1 MAFLMDKEFIS
12 SNMQLEDKSAQIVR
26 PKRQVNLPTY
36 LQDYDLTTGRRRTVN
51 QPVFPHTTQHA
62 QGFGEA
68 ANNVSSHST
77 RGSSPI
83 SQAPWETVDDW
94 SVHSEGEL
102 PVPDVGDTEQHHPSP
117 TYASVRPYPPQFSP
131 YHRPWEEQQSTPL
144 PQTFHTNQRRLSLH
158 REAVPYHP
166 ESTLYSTV
174 PRPAYG
180 QQHQMS
186 SITAPTVKPYHP
198 PFTSTDGFSFSH
210 NQQSAYL
217 SPPNPAKERTVD
229 HRSDSGMIDLI
240 GKMIGELNVMKDHIL
255 ADTSHKSYVHSAQSG
270 GHTYQHPSLLRQ
282 SGNISLTSHPVGFQ
296 TTPGPYT
303 TNPDPYWHSR
313 TSLKP
318 TIETFDNPKQVYH
331 QSKHPTWPQSP
342 QRARCTTNVIPVGQ
356 ETTYRGPT
364 PTIPN
369 FCTKDPSEFTRLKIA
384 LENLLPPDA
393 TELFRYQI
401 LLDHLKLDEARL
413 VADSYLNSP
422 FPYSD
427 TMTALNERFGQPHK
441 LALKK
446 IAKVMDSPDIRRG
459 DTEAFDKFALQ
470 IRALVGMLETLG
482 DEGEAELRCGS
493 HVERLLSKLPA
504 EMRSGFRRQ
513 MYHRP
518 GSVYNLREFSEW
530 LQYEA
535 WCQSSESQI
544 SYKSQRT
551 EQRTERRRESKPT
564 ARSAT
569 ILHGADDTVTP
580 APAQVKQVKVE
591 KLKAPTKAFC
601 PFCDKDDHY
610 LSQCATFKSFDK
622 QQMIDWIR
630 TNHRCWRCGRGHQAA
645 QCTLK
650 KPCSICNGKH
660 LQILHEVN
668 TKSTGEGSCLVS
680 STAETLYLD
689 RPTDNRRVLL
699 KVINVLLRY
708 GGKTLNTYAVMDDG
722 SERTILLPD
731 AARELDIQGQAESIA
746 LRTIR
751 QEVKTIS
758 GASVNF
764 HISPATQPQ
773 KTFKINA
780 AFTAK
785 TLGLADHSYPV
796 SLLEKYKYLKD
807 IPLQTFERVSP
818 LLLIGADNTHLITPI
833 APVRIGTPDGPAAIK
848 TKLGWTLQGPAKIL
862 ENQLQPHQCLFL
874 SLTPA
879 ELQLRRDVE
888 RLWQLD
894 VLPFRCEKQV
904 TRSREDQEAINLL
917 ETKTTR
923 VEVNGI
929 LRYATPLLRRKD
941 SPFFCAPKEAVVPSL
956 RSMERRLAQNPVK
969 AAVYNAEVEKLV
981 QNGAVTKLTPAENSM
996 MGETWYIPHHLVN
1009 HNDKDRIVFNCSF
1022 RYKGLNLND
1031 SLMPGPTL
1039 SPSLL
1044 GVLLRFREHCVAISG
1059 DIRGM
1064 FHQVLLLPE
1073 DKPLL
1078 RFLWRDMRRDNPP
1091 DVYEWQ
1097 VLPFGTTCSPCC
1109 ASFALQ
1115 RHVSSH
1121 STPNEDVRH
1130 SVDHCFYV
1138 DNCLQ
1143 SFPSAQEARQL
1154 LDKLRELLA
1163 SGGFDIRQWASNVQE
1178 VISHLPPE
1186 ARSSKLEL
1194 WLSHDKSD
1202 PHESTLGLNWNCEL
1216 DHLCYKHRPVTYNA
1230 LTMRNIYRVLA
1241 SQYDPLGA
1249 ILPFTTRAKVIVQQ
1263 LWAKNRNWDDSQLP
1277 EELQKAWK
1285 VWEAELQYLPQVTLP
1300 RSYTPAS
1307 MDNPEVNREIHIFTD
1322 ASEKAYGAVAYL
1334 RSEDPCGSIHLS
1346 FLLARSRVAPRKQCS
1361 IPRLELCAALIGAQL
1376 AKLTENEL
1384 TLKIQKVT
1392 FWTDSTTV
1400 LHWLH
1405 SESCRFKVFVGTRVA
1420 EIQELTDLK
1429 AWHYVDSARNPADDL
1444 TRGKSLKELTEPN
1457 RWTHGP
1463 EFLLQPQSNWPSPP
1477 ITHSLVPEDTT
1488 ELKHSVF
1495 CGINNSAPTTADG
1508 SKFSSW
1514 KDLVKTVAEELHG
1527 AANPNGSPS
1536 ANTYQ
1541 TAELTAIRRAQMDS
1555 FPEDYQ
1561 LLKDGKPVPTNSR
1574 LLCLS
1579 PEFDVDN
1586 NLIRV
1591 GGRLRRI
1598 EGIDPSTVHP
1608 IVLDSHHP
1616 YTQLLI
1622 KDYDTRLCHPGPER
1636 VFAELRRKVWILKG
1650 REAVRKHQRTCHE
1663 CCKWRSKPAS
1673 QKMADLPPPRLRL
1686 FKPAF
1691 HSTGMDCFGPFSV
1704 KVGRRTE
1711 KRWGLLFKCMTT
1723 RAVHL
1728 EVLTS
1733 MDTDAFLMALR
1744 RFIGRRGKPAELYS
1758 DQGTNFRGGNTELKE
1773 AFSQLSD
1780 DLQQQLAQQQISFH
1794 FNPPS
1799 APHFGGVW
1807 EREIRSVKAALYTT
1821 LGSEMVSEEVLRTV
1835 LIEIEAILNSKP
1847 LGYVSADIADV
1858 DPVTPNYLLMGRP
1871 DSSLPQVTYPV
1882 SELLG
1887 RRRWRHSQVLSD
1899 RFWTAFIKY
1908 YLPEL
1913 QARRKWHNSATDI
1926 QPGMVVM
1933 VVDPQLPRSFW
1944 QIGKVVKVFPGADGR
1959 VRTAEVQIKDRVYAR
1974 PIARLIVLPE
1984 IRDEEDDNHTGN

>member
-1 MAFLMDKEFIS
+1 MHPEEAH
-12 SNMQLEDKSAQIVR
+12 AQIVR
-26 PKRQVNLPTY
+26 PKRLVHPPAY
-36 LQDYDLTTGRRRTVN
+36 LKDYDLTTVHRRAGSQLVS
-51 QPVFPHTTQHA
+51 PHTTQHT
-62 QGFGEA
+62 QWLGDA
-68 ANNVSSHST
+68 AVNISSPST
-77 RGSSPI
+77 RGTSPI
-83 SQAPWETVDDW
+83 SQDPWDTVDEW
-94 SVHSEGEL
+94 SPIAEERDPFIQRMDNIGL
-102 PVPDVGDTEQHHPSP
+102 QQPSA
-117 TYASVRPYPPQFSP
+117 TYAPVQSINSPQTSP
-131 YHRPWEEQQSTPL
+131 YHRPWEEHQSTPL
-144 PQTFHTNQRRLSLH
+144 PSTSFPVQDRLLPHPGTASYHPHSMVTTSLLPPTYSKRCQTAYTTATSQGLQHPCPATKDGPLLSLNQKTSYPNLPKPGKN
-158 REAVPYHP
+158 RAVEPQSEP
-166 ESTLYSTV
+166 SMLNLLGTMMGELQNMKDQIL
-174 PRPAYG
+174 AA
-180 QQHQMS
+180 
-186 SITAPTVKPYHP
+186 APTRPQIDSVLC
-198 PFTSTDGFSFSH
+198 GERANH
-210 NQQSAYL
+210 NSSSWQHS
-217 SPPNPAKERTVD
+217 
-229 HRSDSGMIDLI
+229 HRSNYPHYQRM
-240 GKMIGELNVMKDHIL
+240 
-255 ADTSHKSYVHSAQSG
+255 AQSMPG
-270 GHTYQHPSLLRQ
+270 LYEDT
-282 SGNISLTSHPVGFQ
+282 PV
-296 TTPGPYT
+296 PH
-303 TNPDPYWHSR
+303 WHSR
-313 TSLKP
+313 TLYESPRETLDYPKP
-318 TIETFDNPKQVYH
+318 QVHYQFPQASGPESAHRAPYSSNVNP
-331 QSKHPTWPQSP
+331 
-342 QRARCTTNVIPVGQ
+342 ARQ
-356 ETTYRGPT
+356 ETTYRGPV

-369 FCTKDPSEFTRLKIA
+369 FYNKDPSEFNRLKIA
-384 LENLLPPDA
+384 LENLLPSDA

-401 LLDHLKLDEARL
+401 LLDHLKLEEARL

-427 TMTALNERFGQPHK
+427 TMAALNERFGQPHK

-459 DTEAFDKFALQ
+459 DNEAFDNFALH

-535 WCQSSESQI
+535 WCQSSETQI
-544 SYKSQRT
+544 SYKSQRP
-551 EQRTERRRESKPT
+551 ERRRETKPT
-564 ARSAT
+564 VRSAT
-569 ILHGADDTVTP
+569 ILHGADDTATKVLS
-580 APAQVKQVKVE
+580 APGQVKPVKVE
-591 KLKAPTKAFC
+591 KPKVPPRAFC
-601 PFCDKDDHY
+601 PYCDNEGHY
-610 LSQCATFKSFDK
+610 LSQCPTFKSFDK
-622 QQMIDWIR
+622 QKMIEWIQ
-630 TNHRCWRCGRGHQAA
+630 TNHRCWRCGRAHQAA

-650 KPCSICNGKH
+650 KPCSICKGKH

-668 TKSTGEGSCLVS
+668 TKSPREGSCLVS
-680 STAETLYLD
+680 STTETLYLD
-689 RPTDNRRVLL
+689 RPTDCRRVLL
-699 KVINVLLRY
+699 KVIRVLLRY
-708 GGKTLNTYAVMDDG
+708 GDKTLDTYAVMDDG

-731 AARELDIQGQAESIA
+731 AAHELGIQGQAENIA

-751 QEVKTIS
+751 QDVQTIS
-758 GASVNF
+758 GTTVTF

-773 KTFKINA
+773 KIFKINA

-785 TLGLADHSYPV
+785 RLGLADYSYPV
-796 SLLEKYKYLKD
+796 SLLEKYKHLKGL
-807 IPLQTFERVSP
+807 PLQAFERVSP

-833 APVRIGTPDGPAAIK
+833 APVRIGPPGGPAAIK
-848 TKLGWTLQGPAKIL
+848 TRLGWTLQGPAKIL
-862 ENQLQPHQCLFL
+862 ETKLQPQQCLFL

-879 ELQLRRDVE
+879 ELELKRDVE

-904 TRSREDQEAINLL
+904 TRSREDQQAIDLL
-917 ETKTTR
+917 ETKTSR

-941 SPFFCAPKEAVVPSL
+941 SPSFRAPKEAVLPSL
-956 RSMERRLAQNPVK
+956 RSLERRLTQNPEK
-969 AAVYNAEVEKLV
+969 AAVYNAEIEKLEL
-981 QNGAVTKLTPAENSM
+981 NGAVTKLSAGTSTMAE
-996 MGETWYIPHHLVN
+996 ETWYIPHHLVS
-1009 HNDKDRIVFNCSF
+1009 HNSKDRIVFNCSYQ
-1022 RYKGLNLND
+1022 YKGLNLND

-1078 RFLWRDMRRDNPP
+1078 RFLWRGMRRDDSP
-1091 DVYEWQ
+1091 DIYEWQ

-1121 STPNEDVRH
+1121 STADEDVRH
-1130 SVDHCFYV
+1130 SVERCFYV

-1154 LDKLRELLA
+1154 LDKLRKLLA

-1178 VISHLPPE
+1178 VVSHLPPE
-1186 ARSSKLEL
+1186 ARSPKLEL
-1194 WLSHDKSD
+1194 WLSHNKED
-1202 PHESTLGLNWNCEL
+1202 PRESTLGLNWHCES
-1216 DHLCYKHRPVTYNA
+1216 DHLGFKHRPVTYSS

-1241 SQYDPLGA
+1241 SQYDPLGV

-1263 LWAKNRNWDDSQLP
+1263 LWIKNRSWDDPQLP
-1277 EELQKAWK
+1277 DDLQQAWK
-1285 VWEAELQYLPQVTLP
+1285 VWEAELQYLPLVALP
-1300 RSYTPAS
+1300 RCYIPCS
-1307 MDNPEVNREIHIFTD
+1307 MDNSEVTREIHIFTD

-1334 RSEDPCGSIHLS
+1334 RSEDPCGRIHLS

-1376 AKLTENEL
+1376 AKLAENEL

-1444 TRGKSLKELTEPN
+1444 TRGKSLKDLAEPN
-1457 RWTHGP
+1457 RWTQGP
-1463 EFLLQPQSNWPSPP
+1463 KFLLQQQSTWPTPP
-1477 ITHSLVPEDTT
+1477 DMHSFLLDDTT
-1488 ELKHSVF
+1488 ELKRSAF
-1495 CGINNSAPTTADG
+1495 CGVINSAPQTADG

-1514 KDLVKTVAEELHG
+1514 KDLVEAVAQELHR
-1527 AANPNGSPS
+1527 AAGKSGSPS
-1536 ANTYQ
+1536 ASDYQ
-1541 TAELTAIRRAQMDS
+1541 EAELTALRQVQMDN
-1555 FPEDYQ
+1555 FAEDYQ
-1561 LLKDGKPVPTNSR
+1561 LLKSGKPVHSSSR

-1579 PEFDVDN
+1579 PEYDETND
-1586 NLIRV
+1586 LIRV
-1591 GGRLRRI
+1591 GGRLRRV
-1598 EGIDPSTVHP
+1598 EGLDPNTVHP
-1608 IVLDSHHP
+1608 IVLDPSHP
-1616 YTQLLI
+1616 NTQLFI
-1622 KDYDTRLCHPGPER
+1622 KDYDARLCHPGPER

-1650 REAVRKHQRTCHE
+1650 REAVRKHQRTCLE

-1673 QKMADLPPPRLRL
+1673 QKMVDLPPPRLRL

-1691 HSTGMDCFGPFSV
+1691 HSTGIDCFGPLLV
-1704 KVGRRTE
+1704 KIGRRTE
-1711 KRWGLLFKCMTT
+1711 KRWGLLFKCLTT

-1733 MDTDAFLMALR
+1733 IDSDAFLMALR

-1758 DQGTNFRGGNTELKE
+1758 DQGTNFRGGERELKE
-1773 AFSQLSD
+1773 AFSQLSG
-1780 DLQQQLAQQQISFH
+1780 DLQQQLAKQQISLH
-1794 FNPPS
+1794 FNPPA

-1821 LGSEMVSEEVLRTV
+1821 LGSESVTEEVLRTV

-1847 LGYVSADIADV
+1847 LGYVSADIADA
-1858 DPVTPNYLLMGRP
+1858 DPITPNCFLMGRP
-1871 DSSLPQVTYPV
+1871 DGSLPQVIYPV

-1899 RFWTAFIKY
+1899 RFWTAFIKH
-1908 YLPEL
+1908 YLPDM
-1913 QARRKWHNSATDI
+1913 QARGKWQNPSVNI
-1926 QPGMVVM
+1926 KPGTVVM
-1933 VVDPQLPRSFW
+1933 LVDPQLPRSFW
-1944 QIGKVVKVFPGADGR
+1944 QIGRVSNVFPGVDSR
-1959 VRTAEVQIKDRVYAR
+1959 VRTVEVQIKDKVYTR
-1974 PIARLIVLPE
+1974 PISRLIVLPE
-1984 IRDEEDDNHTGN
+1984 IRDEGDENHTSD